1 MPLMSLLVTVHFVV
15 LYKCCANG
23 KPFLKFFAL
32 IRVP

>member
-1 MPLMSLLVTVHFVV
+1 MPLMSLVVTVHFVV

-23 KPFLKFFAL
+23 KPLLKSFAL